1 MKKIKFKGKTFNE
14 LKEELGKD
22 FDKVMFD
29 LNQCLLIEND
39 KLSNKIIELL
49 NKNCEM
55 EKNRVRDNKYLCL
68 FERKDD

>member
-1 MKKIKFKGKTFNE
+1 MKKIKFKGKTYNE

-39 KLSNKIIELL
+39 NLSNKIIELL
-49 NKNCEM
+49 NKLCEL
-55 EKNRVRDNKYLCL
+55 EKNKIRNSKYLCL
-68 FERKDD
+68 FERKED